1 VAVGAPFDGEGSS
14 RTGSVFVYKEVS
26 ENVWELQNDKITPED
41 GVKDGAFG
49 ISVDID
55 KESLVVGSRVRLI
68 STHYSRSANKCC

>member
-1 VAVGAPFDGEGSS
+1 MAVGAPFDGEGSS

-26 ENVWELQNDKITPED
+26 ENVWELQNDITPED

-49 ISVDID
+49 FSVDID

-68 STHYSRSANKCC
+68 SAHYSLSK